1 MRGSGGPG
9 DLRQGRDTAGADCR
23 FVTKTQQRM
32 RARQAAAVTAGLM
45 LASLLALPPAG
56 GQTDVAEAT
65 DGPVAPSQWPSSF
78 LAVPQIEAW
87 PNAMRIFG
95 PDRFQTALA
104 VSLTMRGRG
113 GFPFDSADATS
124 GDGRSL
130 AAADGWWGLGVCPR
144 AVIVVASDS
153 PADALTAAAL
163 SDSTGGSSEP
173 YLRRAAASD
182 PLFDP
187 IGGFNR
193 VDTFAAPI
201 LLTGSARSGA
211 MTLNHATR
219 LAAQDLRRG
228 GCNAARQ
235 AIIVG
240 GPAAVPAT
248 VETELV
254 SIGYSEVFRVSG
266 ATRYSTAA
274 AVATSLGTAPIP
286 AGVDGC
292 ADPSAADGD
301 AVMTFYANSVV
312 EWRPRARDCE
322 LLGRTVVLTG
332 GVDALAAGWW
342 TSFWQVPVLLHD
354 GSDTL
359 PAETAVALSLLD
371 VENLIVLGG
380 TSQIPESVADLAAQI
395 AGAEQLRVS
404 GSDRYATS
412 VAMAQHF
419 GGWWPTLVGEYF
431 ARSSVCLVASSGS
444 GAGAR
449 GWPDALGASAW
460 CGAASAPSPEQTPNV
475 VERFVG
481 PVTALEPGS
490 VEAARASS
498 RGLSDTVSPR
508 PKRSAVPILLVP
520 VGADE
525 LPEPV
530 YELLLR
536 AFAQHRRCV
545 DAVGGLGRNG
555 AADPEQYGAALNS
568 GACFDPGFVVAFGG
582 PSVISP
588 SLLAQASS
596 LVSGR
601 LAPSTEPPLPVLVGS
616 QVADRDDPSRI
627 EKASRARR
635 GVGAFA
641 TGLSF
646 DGTVY
651 YRADETGNFGG
662 HSSAGSGSSSA
673 SASVPAGRHLLCMPR
688 ATYEEARWLVVETAQ
703 GRAPTMVSDLPALG
717 WYRLDNDGV
726 PRTEGDGAPGCL
738 AVELPRNDPVMVR
751 AVGPYGRSSLPV
763 ALVADEYRRFRLTDV
778 IEGAE
783 PLHVG
788 LPGDVDPE
796 LGGTTRWSFRA
807 TNMNVDAHLP
817 PRRED
822 VTDAFLSVEITRGIG
837 EEAPDE
843 FTALWSVETARGT
856 VTGVAD
862 GEALFVVGTWE
873 LRGVSTLRSGTWLR
887 DEFGPEPEA
896 SPEVA
901 AGVLVAGTADG
912 GYGAGGFMA
921 SINTHNPTNDDDTVA
936 WRVDAFINAAP

>member
-1 MRGSGGPG
+1 M
-9 DLRQGRDTAGADCR
+9 RQGL
-23 FVTKTQQRM
+23 
-32 RARQAAAVTAGLM
+32 RARWGAVLAAGLM
-45 LASLLALPPAG
+45 LASLLTLPPAG
-56 GQTDVAEAT
+56 GQTGVAEAT

-78 LAVPQIEAW
+78 LAAPQIEAW

-95 PDRFQTALA
+95 ADRYQTALA
-104 VSLTMRGRG
+104 VALTMRGSG
-113 GFPFDSADATS
+113 GFPFDSADVTS

-144 AVIVVASDS
+144 AIIVVAADS

-173 YLRRAAASD
+173 YLRRVAAAD

-201 LLTGSARSGA
+201 LLTGSARSGTTA
-211 MTLNHATR
+211 LNHATR

-240 GPAAVPAT
+240 GAAAVPAG

-266 ATRYSTAA
+266 ASRYGTAA
-274 AVATSLGTAPIP
+274 AVATSLGTAAIP
-286 AGVDGC
+286 TGVDGC

-312 EWRPRARDCE
+312 EWRRSAKVCE

-359 PAETAVALSLLD
+359 PVETAAALSLLD

-380 TSQIPESVADLAAQI
+380 TRQIPDSVADLAAQI

-404 GSDRYATS
+404 GPDRYATS
-412 VAMAQHF
+412 VAMARHF
-419 GGWWPTLVGEYF
+419 GGWWPTQQGEHF
-431 ARSSVCLVASSGS
+431 ARSSVCLVASSGR
-444 GAGAR
+444 GPQAR

-460 CGAASAPSPEQTPNV
+460 CGAASAPSPRQTPNE

-481 PVTALEPGS
+481 PVTAFEPGS
-490 VEAARASS
+490 VASARASA
-498 RGLSDTVSPR
+498 RDPSDTDPPR
-508 PKRSAVPILLVP
+508 PKHSAVPILLVP
-520 VGADE
+520 AGADE

-536 AFAQHRRCV
+536 SFTARRHCV
-545 DAVGGLGRNG
+545 DAVGGLRSYG
-555 AADPEQYGAALNS
+555 AVDLEDYGAALKS
-568 GACFDPGFVVAFGG
+568 GACFEPGFAVAFGG

-588 SLLAQASS
+588 QLLAQVSS
-596 LVSGR
+596 MVSGR
-601 LAPSTEPPLPVLVGS
+601 LAPASEPPLPVLVGS
-616 QVADRDDPSRI
+616 QVPDRDDPSRI
-627 EKASRARR
+627 EKASRAKR

-651 YRADETGNFGG
+651 YRADENGNIGG
-662 HSSAGSGSSSA
+662 HNAASSGSRTSPRA
-673 SASVPAGRHLLCMPR
+673 VLAGHHLLCLPR
-688 ATYEEARWLVVETAQ
+688 ATYEEARWLVVDTAK
-703 GRAPTMVSDLPALG
+703 GRAPEMVVDMTVLG
-717 WYRLDNDGV
+717 WYHLDNDGV
-726 PRTEGDGAPGCL
+726 PRTQGDGAPGCL
-738 AVELPRNDPVMVR
+738 AMKLPADDPVMVR
-751 AVGPYGRSSLPV
+751 AVGPYGRTSLPV

-778 IEGAE
+778 IEGGD

-788 LPGDVDPE
+788 MSGDIDPS
-796 LGGTTRWSFRA
+796 LGGVTRWSFRA
-807 TNMNVDAHLP
+807 TNMNVDAQLP

-822 VTDAFLSVEITRGIG
+822 VTDGFLSVQITRGIG
-837 EEAPDE
+837 EEAPDV
-843 FTALWSVETARGT
+843 FTAQWSVETPRGT

-873 LRGVSTLRSGTWLR
+873 LRGVATLRSGTWLR
-887 DEFGPEPEA
+887 DEYGPEPA
-896 SPEVA
+896 RPPEVE

-912 GYGAGGFMA
+912 GYGAGGFVA
-921 SINTHNPTNDDDTVA
+921 AIHTHNPTNDDDTVA